1 MGAAEHLLLALEA
14 MMRQNAAAEKGV
26 SPARFLAKKN
36 VSPRPSKPRWQWL
49 CGAIASRNHRR
60 STFHSRPL
68 GGCTPRPS
76 V

>member
-14 MMRQNAAAEKGV
+14 MMRQDAAAEKGV

-36 VSPRPSKPRWQWL
+36 VSPRPSKPRWKWL
-49 CGAIASRNHRR
+49 SGTIASSNRR
-60 STFHSRPL
+60 RPTFQSRPL